1 MVGDK
6 NDVSVGA
13 DILQARARER
23 AAAGEEEE
31 EVMGEQ
37 SVVRD

>member
-1 MVGDK
+1 MFQ
-6 NDVSVGA
+6 SVQISSRPGP
-13 DILQARARER
+13 ER
-23 AAAGEEEE
+23 AAAGEEE